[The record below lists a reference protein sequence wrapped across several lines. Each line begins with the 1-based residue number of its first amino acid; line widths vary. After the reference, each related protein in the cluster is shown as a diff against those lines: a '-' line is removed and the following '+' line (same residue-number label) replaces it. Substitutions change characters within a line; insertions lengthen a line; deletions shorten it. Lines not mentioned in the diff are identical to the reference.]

1 MQSCPPRAS
10 NLMKSRGASGRN
22 GGPLS
27 GLAPGWQVSEGVV
40 LKLSPGRLRNS
51 QESKISKDILCKES
65 SPCKGMEA

>member
-1 MQSCPPRAS
+1 
-10 NLMKSRGASGRN
+10 MKSRGASGRN

-27 GLAPGWQVSEGVV
+27 GLAPGWQVSEGFTEEVV
-40 LKLSPGRLRNS
+40 LKLSPGRLRNF